1 MHIFCSE
8 FLGEFENW
16 YATVVNFLSN
26 LKRECTLSV
35 VNFWCNL
42 SRVCALSVSNFWPN
56 LKGVFTLSVLN
67 SWSNLK
73 RIFTL
78 TVVNFCRLTAYTFT
92 QFAVRSPSNERLI
105 GRSNSRS
112 VFIPLS
118 TQHCRSLIAASS
130 TSVLWHRMPAF
141 AGTSRTAAVL
151 RTERKRNALYK
162 PNPMQN
168 VRWTKHMNPI
178 EWSRL

>member
-35 VNFWCNL
+35 VNFWCNF

-112 VFIPLS
+112 VFIQLRHNMAVPLS
-118 TQHCRSLIAASS
+118 LRQAPQFC
-130 TSVLWHRMPAF
+130 
-141 AGTSRTAAVL
+141 GTECPHSPGHPERL
-151 RTERKRNALYK
+151 RCSGQREKETRCINRIRCKTFVGRN
-162 PNPMQN
+162 
-168 VRWTKHMNPI
+168 T
-178 EWSRL
+178 